1 MTPTPQLFPLKKL
14 GDDSIGFLSIAENKA
29 LPFPVKRVYW
39 TYLTPTTIIR
49 GHHAHYELDQLI
61 FAVNGSIR
69 FELEWPGGH
78 RATVELTDPSQGLL
92 VPRLCWHTM
101 TFTEGAVLL
110 SLASE
115 EYQEADYIRDYEVFR
130 ALPPITQ

>member
-1 MTPTPQLFPLKKL
+1 
-14 GDDSIGFLSIAENKA
+14 
-29 LPFPVKRVYW
+29 
-39 TYLTPTTIIR
+39 
-49 GHHAHYELDQLI
+49 
-61 FAVNGSIR
+61 
-69 FELEWPGGH
+69 
-78 RATVELTDPSQGLL
+78 
-92 VPRLCWHTM
+92 M